1 MKSVFLTQHG
11 DESVLQYG
19 ELPTPV
25 AGPNQVLVE
34 IKACA
39 LNHLD
44 LWIRRGIPTLKVKMP
59 HILGSD
65 ISGVVAQVGAGVSHV
80 QVGQEVVLNPGISC
94 GHCQA
99 CLSGFDNNC
108 REYGL
113 LGEHLCGGYAQF
125 IVVPSQ
131 NIIPKPENLHF
142 VAAAAYPLTFLTSW
156 HMLVTQCQV
165 RPGDWV
171 LVLAAGSGV
180 GVAAIQIAKLYN
192 ATVIAAAGSE
202 AKLEKAKELGADYLI
217 NYEKQNFREEVR
229 KLTDKRGV
237 DIVFEHVG
245 EKTWDDSIKS
255 LAQGGRLATCG
266 ATTGYKAVTD
276 LRYVYFRNLK
286 IFGNLMGSKSELWKI
301 TELFKT
307 GKLRPVIDR
316 VLPLTAAAEAHR
328 ILAQREQ
335 FGKVV
340 LEIPA

>member
-1 MKSVFLTQHG
+1 MKSVYFNQHG

-19 ELPTPV
+19 ELPDPKP
-25 AGPNQVLVE
+25 GPGQVLVE

-44 LWIRRGIPTLKVKMP
+44 LFVRKGFPALKLDMP

-65 ISGVVAQVGAGVSHV
+65 ISGVVAQVGVGVSQV
-80 QVGQEVVLNPGISC
+80 QAGQEVVLSPGVSC
-94 GHCQA
+94 GHCQF
-99 CLSGFDNNC
+99 CLSGEDQNC
-108 REYGL
+108 RSYGI
-113 LGEHLCGGYAQF
+113 LGEHTRGGYAQF
-125 IVVPSQ
+125 IAVPSQ
-131 NIIPKPENLHF
+131 NIIPKPANLNF
-142 VAAAAYPLTFLTSW
+142 FEAAAFPLTFITAW
-156 HMLVTQCQV
+156 NMLVRQCQV

-180 GVAAIQIAKLYN
+180 GVAAIQIAKLHN

-202 AKLEKAKELGADYLI
+202 AKLERAKELGADFFI

-229 KLTDKRGV
+229 KLTGKRGV

-266 ATTGYKAVTD
+266 ATTGHQAVTD
-276 LRYVYFRNLK
+276 LRYVFYRNLK
-286 IFGNLMGSKSELWKI
+286 IFGNLMGSKGDLLHL
-301 TELFKT
+301 TEFFKT
-307 GKLRPVIDR
+307 GQLRTVIDR
-316 VLPLTAAAEAHR
+316 VLPLSEAREAHR
-328 ILAQREQ
+328 LLAQREQ

-340 LEIPA
+340 LEI

>member
-1 MKSVFLTQHG
+1 MKSVYLNQHG
-11 DESVLQYG
+11 DESVLHYG
-19 ELPTPV
+19 ELPDPA
-25 AGPNQVLVE
+25 AGPGQILVE

-44 LWIRRGIPTLKVKMP
+44 LWMRRGVPAIKVKMP

-65 ISGVVAQVGAGVSHV
+65 ISGVVAQTGAGVTHV
-80 QVGQEVVLNPGISC
+80 QVGQEVVLSPGVSC

-108 REYGL
+108 REYGV
-113 LGEHLCGGYAQF
+113 LGEHVPGGYAQL
-125 IVVPSQ
+125 IAVPSP
-131 NIIPKPENLHF
+131 NIIPKPANLNF
-142 VAAAAYPLTFLTSW
+142 FEAAAFPLTFLTAW

-180 GVAAIQIAKLYN
+180 GVAAIQIAKLHN

-202 AKLEKAKELGADYLI
+202 AKLEKAQALGADFCI

-229 KLTDKRGV
+229 QITGKRGV
-237 DIVFEHVG
+237 DIVFEHIG

-255 LAQGGRLATCG
+255 LANGGRLVTCG
-266 ATTGYKAVTD
+266 ATTGYRAVTD
-276 LRYVYFRNLK
+276 LRYVYFKNLK
-286 IFGNLMGSKSELWKI
+286 IFGNLMGSKSELLRI
-301 TELFKT
+301 AEFFKT
-307 GKLRPVIDR
+307 GQLRPVIDR
-316 VLPLTAAAEAHR
+316 VLPLTEAREGHR
-328 ILAQREQ
+328 LLAQREQ

-340 LEIPA
+340 LEI